1 MRLRDLS
8 RIGLFSALGFAVF
21 LTWQHLGDE
30 ITDLVVP
37 KPEETRE
44 ELAAASRTLVYR
56 LSPDTPTRFAFSQP
70 AQLVRIISQ
79 PVISPTSWAERD
91 NWTYG
96 YRVTL
101 KDAGGAVIDTQ
112 DIYSRSLRPDKLL
125 PYKRPV
131 RIFRGEEEGLIAL
144 QDDAVLISSPAASSV
159 EVFALDVDE
168 GVQDI
173 DVRAYERVSFIGST
187 ALAAFRRR
195 SAEEQ
200 ADLAKANALPPEFLT
215 DAERTNLFTNR
226 WRVVGPLGINGRDY
240 SVHVVYEG
248 KAVSDDGEEQ

>member
-1 MRLRDLS
+1 MRLRDLTVIAAVCGS
-8 RIGLFSALGFAVF
+8 GFALLLAWSVF
-21 LTWQHLGDE
+21 GDE

-56 LSPDTPTRFAFSQP
+56 LSSETPTRFAFTQP
-70 AQLVRIISQ
+70 ASLIRIISQ
-79 PVISPTSWAERD
+79 PVIAPESWEERD

-101 KDAGGAVIDTQ
+101 KDAQGALIYNR
-112 DIYSRSLRPDKLL
+112 DIFSLSLRPDKLL

-131 RIFRGEEEGLIAL
+131 RIFRGKDKGLIAL
-144 QDDAVLISSPAASSV
+144 QDDAVLVSDPAASSI
-159 EVFALDVDE
+159 EISAIELGE
-168 GVQDI
+168 GVQKI
-173 DVRAYERVSFIGST
+173 DVRTYERVSFIGST

-195 SAEEQ
+195 SPEEQ
-200 ADLAKANALPPEFLT
+200 ANLAKANALPPEFLT
-215 DAERTNLFTNR
+215 NSERANLFTNR
-226 WRVVGPLGINGRDY
+226 WRVLGPMGIDGRDY

-248 KAVSDDGEEQ
+248 KAISDDGEEQ